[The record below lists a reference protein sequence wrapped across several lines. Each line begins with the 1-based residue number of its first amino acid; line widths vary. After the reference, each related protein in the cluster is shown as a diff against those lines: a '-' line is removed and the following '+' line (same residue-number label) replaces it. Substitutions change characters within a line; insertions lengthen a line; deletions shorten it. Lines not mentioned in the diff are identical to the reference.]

1 MKKYSR
7 RQKPYINLSSATL
20 PELEA
25 ERNRAVDAVEWAKLN
40 LADTQK
46 RERNHQTL
54 SLELEALRNE
64 RIKIH
69 HEAEISDKR
78 SLLARL
84 VGISPSENVR
94 ELRKRL
100 AESWEKDGVLGR
112 NVDAN
117 PAGIKPAIRQANDW
131 IEKSELHLAKV
142 DFFIRKRKD
151 TEDGWIDLRNKAAQN
166 AANIREAA
174 HIIKERIR
182 GQHCC
187 PYCGGSLGGV
197 PHADHIYPVSKGG
210 RSTERNMVYVCSGCN
225 KKKSDLTLTAFVRH
239 YNLDRE
245 VIEERLRLM
254 EKDF

>member
-1 MKKYSR
+1 M
-7 RQKPYINLSSATL
+7 PYINLSSATL

-25 ERNRAVDAVEWAKLN
+25 ERNRAVDAVERAKLG
-40 LADTQK
+40 LAYTQK
-46 RERNHQTL
+46 QERDHQTL
-54 SLELEALRNE
+54 SLESKALRNE
-64 RIKIH
+64 ALKIY

-94 ELRKRL
+94 ELRKRFDEL
-100 AESWEKDGVLGR
+100 CEKDRALVW
-112 NVDAN
+112 NVDSN
-117 PAGIKPAIRQANDW
+117 QAGIEPAIRQDNER

-142 DFFIRKRKD
+142 DFFIRKRRD
-151 TEDGWIDLRNKAAQN
+151 TEDAWIDLRNKAAQN
-166 AANIREAA
+166 AADIREAA

-187 PYCGGSLGGV
+187 PYCGGSLGEV

-210 RSTERNMVYVCSGCN
+210 RSTERNMIYVCSGCN
-225 KKKSDLTLTAFVRH
+225 KKKSDLTLTAFVRR

-254 EKDF
+254 GKDF